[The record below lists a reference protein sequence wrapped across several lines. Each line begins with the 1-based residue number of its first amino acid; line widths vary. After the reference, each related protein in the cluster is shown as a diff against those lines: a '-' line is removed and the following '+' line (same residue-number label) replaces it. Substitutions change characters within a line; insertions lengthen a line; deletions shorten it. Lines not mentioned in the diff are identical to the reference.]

1 MANFKADI
9 TLNERDTLLDLLNTE
24 KSLMSLYTQALS
36 EGCSKGYREE
46 IKDIFSDT
54 SNDQLKVFLML
65 TDKGYAK
72 VQSASERDKQ
82 AVFDAFSNVEN
93 QLY

>member
-9 TLNERDTLLDLLNTE
+9 TLNERDSLIDLLNTE
-24 KSLMSLYTQALS
+24 KSLMSLYSSALS

-46 IKDIFSDT
+46 IKSIFSDT
-54 SNDQLKVFLML
+54 SEDQLKVFLML
-65 TDKGYAK
+65 TDKGYTK
-72 VQSASERDKQ
+72 VQSASEEQKRSVKSGFDK
-82 AVFDAFSNVEN
+82 VES

>member
-9 TLNERDTLLDLLNTE
+9 TLNERDALLDLLNTE
-24 KSLMSLYTQALS
+24 KSLMALYSQALS

-46 IKDIFSDT
+46 INDIFRDT
-54 SNDQLKVFLML
+54 SFDQLKVFLML
-65 TDKGYAK
+65 TDKGYTK
-72 VQSASERDKQ
+72 VKSASEEEKQ
-82 AVFDAFSNVEN
+82 AVSDAFSKVEN

>member
-1 MANFKADI
+1 MSDYKADI
-9 TLNERDTLLDLLNTE
+9 TLNERDALIDLLNTE
-24 KSLMSLYTQALS
+24 KSLMTLYTQALS

-46 IKDIFSDT
+46 IKSIFADT
-54 SNDQLKVFLML
+54 SEDQLQVFLML

-72 VQSASERDKQ
+72 VKSASEEEKQ
-82 AVFDAFSNVEN
+82 NVAHGFSQVEK